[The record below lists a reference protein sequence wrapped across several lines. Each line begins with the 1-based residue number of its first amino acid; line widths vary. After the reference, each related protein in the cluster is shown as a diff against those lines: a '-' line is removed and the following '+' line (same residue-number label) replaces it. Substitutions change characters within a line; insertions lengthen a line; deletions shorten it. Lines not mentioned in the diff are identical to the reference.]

1 MPRTRRISSILT
13 SHILALFLTAYL
25 CIAVLMRPAAS
36 AVPSVAY
43 TVAITKPAAAM
54 LSVTMTFTPTTADS
68 IDVCIPKWS
77 PGWYVLLNT
86 PDNITGVT
94 ASQDGAPLN
103 LTHPTAAQWTLTPIP
118 GKPVTVQYTVK
129 TETKGLGF
137 FHAAISEN
145 HAFIPGTTTL
155 MYIKGE
161 EQKPCSVLYKVPMG
175 WHVASPNHAVAGV
188 RNMFDAPSYDHLAD
202 HPADLGAVELAEDTI
217 DGKTLA
223 VTVVGAPAG
232 TAQRWLNALSRV
244 WNAATRAFGEAP
256 ANRYT
261 FQLRFSDYDGFY
273 GGLEH
278 LDSAVIRLPRASASK
293 TSMSD
298 LRLCAHELIHA
309 WMVKRIRP
317 QGLGPFD
324 YSTAVQTPD
333 LWFCEGVTDYLAP
346 KLCVSAGIM
355 TRSDYLA
362 DLSEQLTELGN
373 NPASRSVTAEQC
385 SIRVWEASNSQGY
398 GGLSY
403 YNKGYVVGLMMDLEI
418 GNRTAG
424 QKSLWDVIWRML
436 DDYRNTGKAYPS
448 RGVDIVAEQV
458 AGQGMRQLMDSLLR
472 STDPIDPMPLL
483 QQLGVSSTDRKRDVP
498 YLGLVLDTN
507 HTPGDKAF
515 VSFVQKGSPAENA
528 GIRPGMTMLG
538 AAASGMAIANANI
551 GSTLTLRFE
560 TEDGKSVSF
569 TVTMA
574 HFTFNNIKLAL
585 RPDATAEQKERVN
598 ALAGVGLRR
607 ASAAAK

>member
-1 MPRTRRISSILT
+1 MLIACSSVHQHIR
-13 SHILALFLTAYL
+13 HILARTLIAFF
-25 CIAVLMRPAAS
+25 CIAAMVAPATS

-43 TVAITKPAAAM
+43 TVAITKPASAT

-68 IDVCIPKWS
+68 IDICIPKWS

-86 PDNITGVT
+86 PENITGVAAT
-94 ASQDGAPLN
+94 QDGAPVN
-103 LTHPTAAQWTLTPIP
+103 LAHPTPAQWTLTPIP
-118 GKPVTVQYTVK
+118 GKPITVQYTVK

-137 FHAAISEN
+137 FHATISEN

-161 EQKPCSVLYKVPMG
+161 EQKPCSIVYKVPMG
-175 WHVASPNHAVAGV
+175 WHVASPNRAVPGV

-223 VTVVGAPAG
+223 VTVVGAPDG
-232 TAQRWLNALSRV
+232 TAQRWLNALSRI

-261 FQLRFSDYDGFY
+261 FQLRFSDYGGFY

-293 TSMSD
+293 TSMGD
-298 LRLCAHELIHA
+298 LRLCAHELVHA
-309 WMVKRIRP
+309 WLVKRIRP

-355 TRSDYLA
+355 TRADYLA

-385 SIRVWEASNSQGY
+385 SMRVWEASNSQGY

-418 GNRTAG
+418 GNRTTG
-424 QKSLWDVIWRML
+424 KKSLWDVIWRML
-436 DDYRNTGKAYPS
+436 DDYRSNGKAYPV
-448 RGVDIVAEQV
+448 RGVDSVAETI
-458 AGQGMRQLMDSLLR
+458 AGHGMRQLMDSLLR
-472 STDPIDPMPLL
+472 STDPIDPLPLL
-483 QQLGVSSTDRKRDVP
+483 HNLGVTASVRKQDVP

-507 HTPGDKAF
+507 HTPGDKAY
-515 VSFVQKGSPAENA
+515 VSFVQKDSPAEAA
-528 GIRPGMTMLG
+528 GIRPGMTLLG

-551 GSTLTLRFE
+551 GTTLTLRFE
-560 TEDGKSVSF
+560 TEEGKPTSF
-569 TVTMA
+569 AVTMA
-574 HFTFNNIKLAL
+574 PFTFQKIRLTV
-585 RPDATAEQKERVN
+585 RPDATAEQKERLN
-598 ALAGVGLRR
+598 AFAGLGLRR
-607 ASAAAK
+607 ATAAAK

>member
-1 MPRTRRISSILT
+1 MPHVSRKPSVLLLQTISRIVVAFLCFT
-13 SHILALFLTAYL
+13 AALLP
-25 CIAVLMRPAAS
+25 VAA

-43 TVAITKPAAAM
+43 TVAITKPASAQ
-54 LSVTMTFTPTTADS
+54 LSVTMTFTPDAS
-68 IDVCIPKWS
+68 GPLDVCIPKWS
-77 PGWYVLLNT
+77 PGWYVLLDT
-86 PDNITGVT
+86 PANITDVR
-94 ASQDGAPLN
+94 ASQGDAPIPM
-103 LTHPTAAQWTLTPIP
+103 THPLPATWNITPEA
-118 GKPVTVQYTVK
+118 GKQVTIQYTVK

-175 WHVASPNHAVAGV
+175 WMVASPNHAVPGV

-223 VTVVGAPAG
+223 VTVVGAPSG
-232 TAQRWLNALSRV
+232 TAQRWLNALSRI
-244 WNAATRAFGEAP
+244 WNAGTRAFGEAP
-256 ANRYT
+256 ASRYT

-293 TSMSD
+293 TSTSD

-309 WMVKRIRP
+309 WLVKRIRP

-324 YSTAVQTPD
+324 YSNAVQTPD

-355 TRSDYLA
+355 TRADYLS

-385 SIRVWEASNSQGY
+385 SLRVWEANNSQGY

-424 QKSLWDVIWRML
+424 KKSLWDVIWRML
-436 DDYRNTGKAYPS
+436 DDYRSSGKAYPV
-448 RGVDIVAEQV
+448 RGVDIVAETV

-472 STDPIDPMPLL
+472 STDTIDPMPLL
-483 QQLGVSSTDRKRDVP
+483 QNLGVSASGRQHDVP

-507 HTPGDKAF
+507 HTPGDKAY
-515 VSFVQKGSPAENA
+515 VSFVQKGSPADVA
-528 GIRPGMTMLG
+528 GIKPGMTMLG
-538 AAASGMAIANANI
+538 AAASGMAIANASI
-551 GSTLTLRFE
+551 GTAITLRFE
-560 TEDGKSVSF
+560 TEDGKPASF
-569 TVTMA
+569 SVTMA
-574 HFTFNNIKLAL
+574 PFTFRTIKLSVS
-585 RPDATAEQKERVN
+585 PSATPEQKERLN
-598 ALAGVGLRR
+598 ALAGIGLRR
-607 ASAAAK
+607 ATAAAK

>member
-1 MPRTRRISSILT
+1 MPFALRTLSHSLGQILSRT
-13 SHILALFLTAYL
+13 LLAFL
-25 CIAVLMRPAAS
+25 CIATLLKPAAS

-43 TVAITKPAAAM
+43 TVAITKPATASLA
-54 LSVTMTFTPTTADS
+54 VTMTFTPTSADS

-86 PDNITGVT
+86 PANITGVT
-94 ASQDGAPLN
+94 AAQDGAPLT
-103 LTHPTAAQWTLTPIP
+103 LAHPTPAQWTLTPTP
-118 GKPVTVQYTVK
+118 GKPVTVQYTVT

-137 FHAAISEN
+137 FHAAISDN

-175 WHVASPNHAVAGV
+175 WHVASPNHAVPGV

-202 HPADLGAVELAEDTI
+202 HPADLGAVELAEDII

-232 TAQRWLNALSRV
+232 TAQRWLNALTRI

-324 YSTAVQTPD
+324 YSTAIQTPD

-355 TRSDYLA
+355 TRADYLA
-362 DLSEQLTELGN
+362 DLSDQLTELGN

-385 SIRVWEASNSQGY
+385 SLRVWEASNSQGY

-418 GNRTAG
+418 GHRTAG

-436 DDYRNTGKAYPS
+436 DDFRSTGKAYPV
-448 RGVDIVAEQV
+448 RGVDIVAETV
-458 AGQGMRQLMDSLLR
+458 GGQGMRQLMDSLLR
-472 STDPIDPMPLL
+472 STEPIDPMPLL
-483 QQLGVSSTDRKRDVP
+483 TGLGVSSSGRKQDVP

-507 HTPGDKAF
+507 HTPGDKAY
-515 VSFVQKGSPAENA
+515 VSFVQKGSPAEIA
-528 GIRPGMTMLG
+528 GIQPGMTLLG

-551 GSTLTLRFE
+551 GTTLTLRFE
-560 TEDGKSVSF
+560 TEDGKPASF
-569 TVTMA
+569 AVTMA
-574 HFTFNNIKLAL
+574 PFTFSSIKLTV
-585 RPDATAEQKERVN
+585 RPDASAEQKERLN

-607 ASAAAK
+607 ATAAAK

>member
-1 MPRTRRISSILT
+1 MPFARRIPTVVLLQSFARCAV
-13 SHILALFLTAYL
+13 ALVCVAITMLPGFA
-25 CIAVLMRPAAS
+25 

-43 TVAITKPAAAM
+43 TVAITKPASAM
-54 LSVTMTFTPTTADS
+54 LTVTMTFTPDS
-68 IDVCIPKWS
+68 SDGIDVCIPKWS

-86 PDNITGVT
+86 PANITNVE
-94 ASQDGAPLN
+94 ASQANAPIPI
-103 LTHPTAAQWTLTPIP
+103 THPTPATWHITPEA
-118 GKPVTVQYTVK
+118 GKSVTFQYTVK

-145 HAFIPGTTTL
+145 HAFVPGTTTL
-155 MYIKGE
+155 MYIRGE
-161 EQKPCSVLYKVPMG
+161 EQKPCSILYKVPMG
-175 WHVASPNHAVAGV
+175 WHVASPNHPVEGV

-202 HPADLGAVELAEDTI
+202 HPADLGDVELAEDTI

-232 TAQRWLNALSRV
+232 TAQRWLNALTRI

-256 ANRYT
+256 ASRYT

-309 WMVKRIRP
+309 WVVKRIRP

-373 NPASRSVTAEQC
+373 NPASHSVTAEQC
-385 SIRVWEASNSQGY
+385 SLRVWEASNSQGY

-418 GNRTAG
+418 SNRTAG
-424 QKSLWDVIWRML
+424 KKSLWDVIWRML
-436 DDYRNTGKAYPS
+436 DEYRSTGKAYPI
-448 RGVDIVAEQV
+448 RGVDTVAETV

-483 QQLGVSSTDRKRDVP
+483 ESIGVSASGRKQDVP

-515 VSFVQKGSPAENA
+515 VSFVQKGSPAEKA
-528 GIRPGMTMLG
+528 GIRPGMTLLG
-538 AAASGMAIANANI
+538 AAASGMAIANSNI
-551 GSTLTLRFE
+551 GTSLTLRFE
-560 TEDGKSVSF
+560 TEDGKPASF

-574 HFTFNNIKLAL
+574 PFTFRTIKLSVSAG
-585 RPDATAEQKERVN
+585 ATPEQKERLN

-607 ASAAAK
+607 ATAAAK

>member
-1 MPRTRRISSILT
+1 MPLARRTPSHYLGQILT
-13 SHILALFLTAYL
+13 RTLIAFL
-25 CIAVLMRPAAS
+25 CIAALVKPVAS

-43 TVAITKPAAAM
+43 TVAITKPAAAT

-94 ASQDGAPLN
+94 AAQDSAPLN
-103 LTHPTAAQWTLTPIP
+103 LSHPTAAQWTLTPVP
-118 GKPVTVQYTVK
+118 GKPVTVHYTVK

-175 WHVASPNHAVAGV
+175 WHVASPNHAVPGV

-217 DGKTLA
+217 DGNTLA

-232 TAQRWLNALSRV
+232 TAQRWLNALTRI

-355 TRSDYLA
+355 TRADYLA

-385 SIRVWEASNSQGY
+385 SLRVWEASNSQGY

-424 QKSLWDVIWRML
+424 KKSLWDVIWRML
-436 DDYRNTGKAYPS
+436 DDYRSSGKAYPV
-448 RGVDIVAEQV
+448 RGVDSVAEMV
-458 AGQGMRQLMDSLLR
+458 GGQGMRQLMDSLLR

-483 QQLGVSSTDRKRDVP
+483 QVLGVAASGRKQDVP

-515 VSFVQKGSPAENA
+515 VSFVQKGSPAEIA
-528 GIRPGMTMLG
+528 GIRPGMTLLG
-538 AAASGMAIANANI
+538 AAASGMAIANATI
-551 GSTLTLRFE
+551 GTTLTLRCE
-560 TEDGKSVSF
+560 TEDGKAASF
-569 TVTMA
+569 AVTMA
-574 HFTFNNIKLAL
+574 PFTFSSIKLTV
-585 RPDATAEQKERVN
+585 RPDATAEQKERLN

-607 ASAAAK
+607 ATAAAR

>member
-1 MPRTRRISSILT
+1 MTSKRRTLSNRLVRNFSRIVVAFLAILL
-13 SHILALFLTAYL
+13 SGRVSLA
-25 CIAVLMRPAAS
+25 

-43 TVAITKPAAAM
+43 TVTITNPASAT
-54 LSVTMTFTPTTADS
+54 LTVTMTFTPDS
-68 IDVCIPKWS
+68 ATPLDVCIPKWS

-86 PDNITGVT
+86 PANISDVQVSQ
-94 ASQDGAPLN
+94 ASVPLTF
-103 LTHPTAAQWTLTPIP
+103 THANPATWSITPAP
-118 GKPVTVQYTVK
+118 GKTVTVRYTVK

-145 HAFIPGTTTL
+145 HAFVPGTTTL
-155 MYIKGE
+155 MYIRGE

-175 WHVASPNHAVAGV
+175 WMVSSPNHPVPGQ

-202 HPADLGAVELAEDTI
+202 HPADLGAVELAEDVI

-223 VTVVGAPAG
+223 VTVVGAPTG
-232 TAQRWLNALSRV
+232 TAQRWLNGLSRI

-256 ANRYT
+256 ADRYT
-261 FQLRFSDYDGFY
+261 FQMRFSDYDGFY

-278 LDSAVIRLPRASASK
+278 LDSSVIRLPRASASK
-293 TSMSD
+293 TSASD

-355 TRSDYLA
+355 TRNDYLA

-385 SIRVWEASNSQGY
+385 SLRVWEASNSQGY

-403 YNKGYVVGLMMDLEI
+403 YNKGYVIGLMMDLEI

-424 QKSLWDVIWRML
+424 KKSLWDVIWRML
-436 DDYRNTGKAYPS
+436 DAYRATGKAYAVH
-448 RGVDIVAEQV
+448 GVDIAAEAV
-458 AGQGMRQLMDSLLR
+458 GGQGMRQLMDSLLR
-472 STDPIDPMPLL
+472 STDMIDPMPLL
-483 QQLGVSSTDRKRDVP
+483 QNLGVTASGRKQDVP

-515 VSFVQKGSPAENA
+515 VSYVQKGSPAEIA
-528 GIRPGMTMLG
+528 GIRPGMTLLG
-538 AAASGMAIANANI
+538 AAASGMAIANASI
-551 GSTLTLRFE
+551 GTSVVLRFE
-560 TEDGKSVSF
+560 NDEGKPTSF

-574 HFTFNNIKLAL
+574 PFTFRSIKLAVS
-585 RPDATAEQKERVN
+585 PAATAEQKDRLN

-607 ASAAAK
+607 AVAAGK

>member
-1 MPRTRRISSILT
+1 MPFARRISSNLP
-13 SHILALFLTAYL
+13 SQILALFLAAYL
-25 CIAVLMRPAAS
+25 CIVVLIRPAAS

-43 TVAITKPAAAM
+43 TVSITKPAAAI

-77 PGWYVLLNT
+77 PGWYVLLYT
-86 PDNITGVT
+86 PDNITSVT
-94 ASQDGAPLN
+94 ATQDGAPLN
-103 LTHPTAAQWTLTPIP
+103 LTHPTAAQWTLTPTP

-244 WNAATRAFGEAP
+244 WNSATRAFGEAP

-309 WMVKRIRP
+309 WIVKRIRP

-424 QKSLWDVIWRML
+424 KKSLWDVIWRML
-436 DDYRNTGKAYPS
+436 DDYRSTGKAYPS

-483 QQLGVSSTDRKRDVP
+483 QQLGVSSSDRKRDVP

-515 VSFVQKGSPAENA
+515 VSFVQKGSPAEIA
-528 GIRPGMTMLG
+528 GIRPGMTLLG
-538 AAASGMAIANANI
+538 AAASGMAIANATI
-551 GSTLTLRFE
+551 GTTLTLRFE
-560 TEDGKSVSF
+560 TEDGKAASF
-569 TVTMA
+569 AVTMA
-574 HFTFNNIKLAL
+574 
-585 RPDATAEQKERVN
+585 
-598 ALAGVGLRR
+598 
-607 ASAAAK
+607 

>member
-1 MPRTRRISSILT
+1 MPIDSCKSSVLLINTILRIVVAFLCFT
-13 SHILALFLTAYL
+13 GALLP
-25 CIAVLMRPAAS
+25 VAA

-43 TVAITKPAAAM
+43 TVAITKPASAQLTVM
-54 LSVTMTFTPTTADS
+54 MTFTPDTAAAL
-68 IDVCIPKWS
+68 DVCIPKWS
-77 PGWYVLLNT
+77 PGWYVLLDT
-86 PDNITGVT
+86 PANITGVS
-94 ASQDGAPLN
+94 ASQGNAPLPIA
-103 LTHPTAAQWTLTPIP
+103 HPVPATWNITPEA
-118 GKPVTVQYTVK
+118 GKPVTIQYTVK

-175 WHVASPNHAVAGV
+175 WQVASPNHAVPGV
-188 RNMFDAPSYDHLAD
+188 PNMFDAPSYDHLAD

-223 VTVVGAPAG
+223 VTVVGAPTG
-232 TAQRWLNALSRV
+232 TAQRWLNALSRI
-244 WNAATRAFGEAP
+244 WNAGTRAFGEAP
-256 ANRYT
+256 ASRYT

-278 LDSAVIRLPRASASK
+278 LDSSVIRLPRASASK
-293 TSMSD
+293 TSTSD

-309 WMVKRIRP
+309 WLVKRIRP

-355 TRSDYLA
+355 TRADYLT

-385 SIRVWEASNSQGY
+385 SLRVWEANNSQGY

-424 QKSLWDVIWRML
+424 KKSLWDVLWRML
-436 DDYRNTGKAYPS
+436 DDYRSTGKAYPM
-448 RGVDIVAEQV
+448 RGVDTVTETV
-458 AGQGMRQLMDSLLR
+458 AGQGMRPLMDSLLR

-483 QQLGVSSTDRKRDVP
+483 ASLGVMSSGRKQDVP

-515 VSFVQKGSPAENA
+515 VSFVQKGSPADIA
-528 GIRPGMTMLG
+528 GIKPGMTMLG
-538 AAASGMAIANANI
+538 AAASGMAVANAAI
-551 GSTLTLRFE
+551 GTAITLRFE
-560 TEDGKSVSF
+560 TEDGKPASF
-569 TVTMA
+569 AVTMA
-574 HFTFNNIKLAL
+574 AFTFRTIKLSVS
-585 RPDATAEQKERVN
+585 PDASPEQKERLS

-607 ASAAAK
+607 ATAAAK

>member
-1 MPRTRRISSILT
+1 MPFARRISSNLP
-13 SHILALFLTAYL
+13 SQILALFLTAYL
-25 CIAVLMRPAAS
+25 CIAVLIRPAAS
-36 AVPSVAY
+36 AVPSVEY

-94 ASQDGAPLN
+94 ATQDGAPLN
-103 LTHPTAAQWTLTPIP
+103 LTHPTAAQWTLTPTP

-175 WHVASPNHAVAGV
+175 WRVASPNHSVPGV

-202 HPADLGAVELAEDTI
+202 HPADLGAVELAEDTT

-223 VTVVGAPAG
+223 VTVVGAPDG
-232 TAQRWLNALSRV
+232 TAQRWLNALSRI
-244 WNAATRAFGEAP
+244 WNAAIRAFGEAP

-373 NPASRSVTAEQC
+373 NPACRSVTAEQC

-424 QKSLWDVIWRML
+424 AKSIWDVIWRML
-436 DDYRNTGKAYPS
+436 DDYRSNGRAYPA
-448 RGVDIVAEQV
+448 RGVDTVTEMV
-458 AGQGMRQLMDSLLR
+458 GGQGMRQIMDSLLR
-472 STDPIDPMPLL
+472 STDPIDPLPLL
-483 QQLGVSSTDRKRDVP
+483 KNLGVTSSARKQDVP
-498 YLGLVLDTN
+498 YLGLALDTN
-507 HTPGDKAF
+507 HTPGDKAY
-515 VSFVQKGSPAENA
+515 VSFVQKGSPAEA
-528 GIRPGMTMLG
+528 SGIRPGMILLG

-551 GSTLTLRFE
+551 GTTLTLRFE
-560 TEDGKSVSF
+560 TEEGKPTSF
-569 TVTMA
+569 AVTLA
-574 HFTFNNIKLAL
+574 PFTFQKIRLTV
-585 RPDATAEQKERVN
+585 RTDATAEQKERLN
-598 ALAGVGLRR
+598 ALAGLGLRR
-607 ASAAAK
+607 ATAAVK

>member
-1 MPRTRRISSILT
+1 MPVARRTSSQHLGQV
-13 SHILALFLTAYL
+13 LARTLIAFL
-25 CIAVLMRPAAS
+25 CIAALVKPVAS

-43 TVAITKPAAAM
+43 TVAITKPAAAT
-54 LSVTMTFTPTTADS
+54 LSVTMTFTPATAES

-77 PGWYVLLNT
+77 PGWYVILNT
-86 PDNITGVT
+86 PENITGVT
-94 ASQDGAPLN
+94 AAQDGAPLT
-103 LTHPTAAQWTLTPIP
+103 LSHPTAAQWTLTPVP

-175 WHVASPNHAVAGV
+175 WMVASPNHAVPGV

-223 VTVVGAPAG
+223 VTVVGAPTG
-232 TAQRWLNALSRV
+232 TAQRWLNALSRI

-278 LDSAVIRLPRASASK
+278 LDSSVIRLPRASASK

-355 TRSDYLA
+355 TRADYLA

-385 SIRVWEASNSQGY
+385 SLRVWEASNSQGY

-424 QKSLWDVIWRML
+424 SKSLWDVIWRML
-436 DDYRNTGKAYPS
+436 DDYRSTGKAYPV
-448 RGVDIVAEQV
+448 RGVDSVAATV
-458 AGQGMRQLMDSLLR
+458 GGQGMRQLMDSLLR
-472 STDPIDPMPLL
+472 STDPIDPLPLL
-483 QQLGVSSTDRKRDVP
+483 KGLGVSASGRKQDVP

-515 VSFVQKGSPAENA
+515 VSFVQKGSPAEIA
-528 GIRPGMTMLG
+528 GIRPGMTLLG
-538 AAASGMAIANANI
+538 AAASGMAIANATI
-551 GSTLTLRFE
+551 GTTLTLRFE
-560 TEDGKSVSF
+560 TEDGKAASF
-569 TVTMA
+569 AVTMA
-574 HFTFNNIKLAL
+574 PFTFSSIKLTV
-585 RPDATAEQKERVN
+585 RPDATAEQKERLN

-607 ASAAAK
+607 ATAAAK

>member
-1 MPRTRRISSILT
+1 MPHVSPPPSVLLLQTISRIVV
-13 SHILALFLTAYL
+13 AFLCFACTHL
-25 CIAVLMRPAAS
+25 PGAA

-43 TVAITKPAAAM
+43 TVTITKPSTAQ
-54 LSVTMTFTPTTADS
+54 LSVTMTFTPDTSTPM
-68 IDVCIPKWS
+68 DVCIPKWS
-77 PGWYVLLNT
+77 PGWYVLLDT
-86 PDNITGVT
+86 PANITNVR
-94 ASQDGAPLN
+94 ASQGN
-103 LTHPTAAQWTLTPIP
+103 TPIP
-118 GKPVTVQYTVK
+118 MSHPVPATWNITPEAGKPVTIQYTVK

-155 MYIKGE
+155 MYIKGD

-175 WHVASPNHAVAGV
+175 WMVASPNHAVPGV

-202 HPADLGAVELAEDTI
+202 HPADLGTVELAEDTI

-232 TAQRWLNALSRV
+232 TAQRWLNALSRI
-244 WNAATRAFGEAP
+244 WNAGTRAFGEAP

-293 TSMSD
+293 TSSSD

-309 WMVKRIRP
+309 WLVKRIRP

-355 TRSDYLA
+355 TRADYLS
-362 DLSEQLTELGN
+362 DISEQLTELGN

-385 SIRVWEASNSQGY
+385 SLRVWEASNSQGY

-424 QKSLWDVIWRML
+424 KKSLWDVIWRML
-436 DDYRNTGKAYPS
+436 DDYRSNGKAYPV
-448 RGVDIVAEQV
+448 RGVDSVAETV
-458 AGQGMRQLMDSLLR
+458 GGQGMRQLMDSLLR
-472 STDPIDPMPLL
+472 STDPIDPLPLL
-483 QQLGVSSTDRKRDVP
+483 KGLGVSASGRKQDVP

-515 VSFVQKGSPAENA
+515 VSFVQKGSPAEIA
-528 GIRPGMTMLG
+528 GIRPGMTLLG
-538 AAASGMAIANANI
+538 AAASGMAIANATI
-551 GSTLTLRFE
+551 GTTLTLRFE
-560 TEDGKSVSF
+560 TEDGKAATF
-569 TVTMA
+569 AATMA
-574 HFTFNNIKLAL
+574 PYTFSSIKLTV
-585 RPDATAEQKERVN
+585 RPDATAEQKERLN

-607 ASAAAK
+607 ATAAAK

>member
-1 MPRTRRISSILT
+1 MHLARRTP
-13 SHILALFLTAYL
+13 SHIDLKTLTRFVVAIL
-25 CIAVLMRPAAS
+25 CVACTLLPGAA

-43 TVAITKPAAAM
+43 TVAITKPTSAM
-54 LSVTMTFTPTTADS
+54 LTVTMTFTPDASDS

-77 PGWYVLLNT
+77 PGWYVLLDT
-86 PDNITGVT
+86 PANITGVSAT
-94 ASQDGAPLN
+94 QDGAPLS
-103 LTHPTAAQWTLTPIP
+103 LAHPTPAAWSIKPIA
-118 GKPVTVQYTVK
+118 GKPVTFQYTVK

-175 WHVASPNHAVAGV
+175 WMVASPNHPVPGV

-223 VTVVGAPAG
+223 VTVVGAPSG
-232 TAQRWLNALSRV
+232 TAQRWLNALTRI
-244 WNAATRAFGEAP
+244 WNASTRAFGEAP

-278 LDSAVIRLPRASASK
+278 LDSSVIRLPRASASK
-293 TSMSD
+293 TSASD

-309 WMVKRIRP
+309 WLVKRIRP

-346 KLCVSAGIM
+346 KICVSAGIM

-385 SIRVWEASNSQGY
+385 SLRVWEASNSQGY

-424 QKSLWDVIWRML
+424 KKSIWDVIWRML
-436 DDYRNTGKAYPS
+436 DDYRRSGKAYPV
-448 RGVDIVAEQV
+448 RGVDSVAETV
-458 AGQGMRQLMDSLLR
+458 GGQGMRQIMESLLR
-472 STDPIDPMPLL
+472 TTDLIDPLPLL
-483 QQLGVSSTDRKRDVP
+483 EGIGVAASGRKQDVP

-515 VSFVQKGSPAENA
+515 VSFVHKGSPADKA
-528 GIRPGMTMLG
+528 GIRPGMTLVG
-538 AAASGMAIANANI
+538 AAASGMAVANASI
-551 GSTLTLRFE
+551 GTTLTLRFE
-560 TEDGKSVSF
+560 TEDGKPASF
-569 TVTMA
+569 PVTMA
-574 HFTFNNIKLAL
+574 PFTFRTIKLSVS
-585 RPDATAEQKERVN
+585 PSATPEQKERLNV
-598 ALAGVGLRR
+598 LAGVGLRR
-607 ASAAAK
+607 ATAAAK

>member
-1 MPRTRRISSILT
+1 MTLARRTPSRTHLKTLARFVVAILCVACT
-13 SHILALFLTAYL
+13 LLPGVA
-25 CIAVLMRPAAS
+25 

-43 TVAITKPAAAM
+43 TVAITKPASAM
-54 LSVTMTFTPTTADS
+54 LTVTMTFTPDASDS

-77 PGWYVLLNT
+77 PGWYVLLDT
-86 PDNITGVT
+86 PANITGVT
-94 ASQDGAPLN
+94 ASQDGAPLP
-103 LTHPTAAQWTLTPIP
+103 LAHPTPAAWSIKPIA
-118 GKPVTVQYTVK
+118 GKPVIFQYTVK

-175 WHVASPNHAVAGV
+175 WQVSSPNHTVPGV
-188 RNMFDAPSYDHLAD
+188 RNAFDAPSYDHLAD

-223 VTVVGAPAG
+223 VTVVGAPSG
-232 TAQRWLNALSRV
+232 TAQRWLNALTRI
-244 WNAATRAFGEAP
+244 WNASTRAFGEAP

-261 FQLRFSDYDGFY
+261 FQMRFSDYDGFY

-278 LDSAVIRLPRASASK
+278 LDSSVIRLPRASASK
-293 TSMSD
+293 TSASD

-309 WMVKRIRP
+309 WLVKRIRP

-385 SIRVWEASNSQGY
+385 SLRVWEASNSQGY

-424 QKSLWDVIWRML
+424 KKSIWDVTWRML
-436 DDYRNTGKAYPS
+436 DDYRMTGKAYPV
-448 RGVDIVAEQV
+448 RGVDAVAETV
-458 AGQGMRQLMDSLLR
+458 GGQGMRQIMDSLLR
-472 STDPIDPMPLL
+472 TTDLIDPLPLL
-483 QQLGVSSTDRKRDVP
+483 EGIGVSASGRKQDVP

-515 VSFVQKGSPAENA
+515 VSFVHKGSPAEMA
-528 GIRPGMTMLG
+528 GIRPGMTLVG
-538 AAASGMAIANANI
+538 AAASGMAVANASI
-551 GSTLTLRFE
+551 GTMLTLRFE
-560 TEDGKSVSF
+560 TEDGKPTSF

-574 HFTFNNIKLAL
+574 PFTFRTIKLSVS
-585 RPDATAEQKERVN
+585 PSATPEQKERLN
-598 ALAGVGLRR
+598 AIAGVGLRR
-607 ASAAAK
+607 ATAAAK

>member
-1 MPRTRRISSILT
+1 MPVARRTSSQHLGQV
-13 SHILALFLTAYL
+13 LARTLIAFL
-25 CIAVLMRPAAS
+25 CIAALVKPVAS

-43 TVAITKPAAAM
+43 TVAITKPAAAT
-54 LSVTMTFTPTTADS
+54 LSVTMTFTPATAES

-86 PDNITGVT
+86 PENITGVT
-94 ASQDGAPLN
+94 AAQDGAPLT
-103 LTHPTAAQWTLTPIP
+103 LSHPTAAQWTLMPVP

-175 WHVASPNHAVAGV
+175 WMVASPNHAVPGV

-223 VTVVGAPAG
+223 VTVVGAPTG
-232 TAQRWLNALSRV
+232 TAQRWLNALSRI

-278 LDSAVIRLPRASASK
+278 LDSSVIRLPRASASK

-355 TRSDYLA
+355 TRADYLA

-385 SIRVWEASNSQGY
+385 SLRVWEASNSQGY

-424 QKSLWDVIWRML
+424 SKSLWDVIWRML
-436 DDYRNTGKAYPS
+436 DDYRSTGKAYPV
-448 RGVDIVAEQV
+448 RGVDSVAATV
-458 AGQGMRQLMDSLLR
+458 GGQGMRQLMDSLLR

-483 QQLGVSSTDRKRDVP
+483 KGLGVSASGRKQDVP

-515 VSFVQKGSPAENA
+515 VSFVQKGSPAEIA
-528 GIRPGMTMLG
+528 GIRPGMTLLG
-538 AAASGMAIANANI
+538 AAASGMAIANATI
-551 GSTLTLRFE
+551 GTTLTLRFE
-560 TEDGKSVSF
+560 TEDGKVASF
-569 TVTMA
+569 AVTMA
-574 HFTFNNIKLAL
+574 PFTFSSIKLTV
-585 RPDATAEQKERVN
+585 RPDATAEQKERLN

-607 ASAAAK
+607 ATAAAK

>member
-1 MPRTRRISSILT
+1 MLIACSSVHQYIG
-13 SHILALFLTAYL
+13 HILARTLIAFF
-25 CIAVLMRPAAS
+25 CIAAMVAPATS

-43 TVAITKPAAAM
+43 TVAITKPASAT

-68 IDVCIPKWS
+68 IDICIPKWS

-86 PDNITGVT
+86 PENITGVAAT
-94 ASQDGAPLN
+94 QDGAPVN
-103 LTHPTAAQWTLTPIP
+103 LAHPTPAQWTLTPVP

-161 EQKPCSVLYKVPMG
+161 EQKPCSIVYKVPMG
-175 WHVASPNHAVAGV
+175 WHVASPNRAVPGV

-223 VTVVGAPAG
+223 VTVVGAPDG
-232 TAQRWLNALSRV
+232 TAQRWLNALSRI

-293 TSMSD
+293 TSMGD
-298 LRLCAHELIHA
+298 LRLCAHELVHA
-309 WMVKRIRP
+309 WLVKRIRP

-355 TRSDYLA
+355 TRADYLA

-385 SIRVWEASNSQGY
+385 SLRVWEASNSQGY

-418 GNRTAG
+418 GNRTTGA
-424 QKSLWDVIWRML
+424 KSIWDVIWRML
-436 DDYRNTGKAYPS
+436 DDYRSNGRAYPA
-448 RGVDIVAEQV
+448 RGVDTVTELV
-458 AGQGMRQLMDSLLR
+458 GGQGMRQLMDSLLR
-472 STDPIDPMPLL
+472 STDPIDPLPLL
-483 QQLGVSSTDRKRDVP
+483 QNLGVTSSARKQDVP

-507 HTPGDKAF
+507 HTPGDKAY
-515 VSFVQKGSPAENA
+515 VSFVQKGSPAEAA
-528 GIRPGMTMLG
+528 GIRPGMTLLG

-551 GSTLTLRFE
+551 GTTLTLRFE
-560 TEDGKSVSF
+560 TEEGKPTSLA
-569 TVTMA
+569 VTMA
-574 HFTFNNIKLAL
+574 PFTFQKIRLTV
-585 RPDATAEQKERVN
+585 RPDATAEQKERLN
-598 ALAGVGLRR
+598 ALAGLGLRR
-607 ASAAAK
+607 ATAAAK

>member
-1 MPRTRRISSILT
+1 
-13 SHILALFLTAYL
+13 
-25 CIAVLMRPAAS
+25 VPA
-36 AVPSVAY
+36 
-43 TVAITKPAAAM
+43 T
-54 LSVTMTFTPTTADS
+54 
-68 IDVCIPKWS
+68 W
-77 PGWYVLLNT
+77 
-86 PDNITGVT
+86 NITPEAGKQVT
-94 ASQDGAPLN
+94 
-103 LTHPTAAQWTLTPIP
+103 I
-118 GKPVTVQYTVK
+118 QYTVK

-161 EQKPCSVLYKVPMG
+161 EQRPCSVLYKVPMG
-175 WHVASPNHAVAGV
+175 WMVASPNHAVPGV

-223 VTVVGAPAG
+223 VTVVGAPSG
-232 TAQRWLNALSRV
+232 TAQRWLNALSRI
-244 WNAATRAFGEAP
+244 WNAGTRAFGEAP
-256 ANRYT
+256 ASRYT

-293 TSMSD
+293 TSTSD

-309 WMVKRIRP
+309 WVVKRIRP

-355 TRSDYLA
+355 TRADYLS

-385 SIRVWEASNSQGY
+385 SLRVWEANNSQGY

-403 YNKGYVVGLMMDLEI
+403 YNKGYVVGLMLDLEI

-424 QKSLWDVIWRML
+424 KKSLWDVIWRML
-436 DDYRNTGKAYPS
+436 DDYRSSGKAYPV
-448 RGVDIVAEQV
+448 RGVDIVAETV

-472 STDPIDPMPLL
+472 STDTIDPMPLL
-483 QQLGVSSTDRKRDVP
+483 QGLGVSASGRKQDVP

-507 HTPGDKAF
+507 HTPGDKAY
-515 VSFVQKGSPAENA
+515 VSFVQKGSPADIA
-528 GIRPGMTMLG
+528 GIKPGMTMLG
-538 AAASGMAIANANI
+538 AAASGMAIANASI
-551 GSTLTLRFE
+551 GTAITLRFE
-560 TEDGKSVSF
+560 TEDGKPASF
-569 TVTMA
+569 SVTMA
-574 HFTFNNIKLAL
+574 PYTFRTIKLSVS
-585 RPDATAEQKERVN
+585 PSATPEQKERLN

-607 ASAAAK
+607 ANAAAK

>member
-1 MPRTRRISSILT
+1 MPVARRTSSQHLGQV
-13 SHILALFLTAYL
+13 LARTLIAFL
-25 CIAVLMRPAAS
+25 CIAALVKPVAS

-43 TVAITKPAAAM
+43 TVAITKPAAAT
-54 LSVTMTFTPTTADS
+54 LSVTMTFTPATAES

-86 PDNITGVT
+86 PENITGVT
-94 ASQDGAPLN
+94 AAQDGAPLT
-103 LTHPTAAQWTLTPIP
+103 LSHPTAAQWTLMPVP

-175 WHVASPNHAVAGV
+175 WMVASPNHAVPGV

-223 VTVVGAPAG
+223 VTVVGAPTG
-232 TAQRWLNALSRV
+232 TAQRWLNALSRI

-278 LDSAVIRLPRASASK
+278 LDSSVIRLPRASASK

-355 TRSDYLA
+355 TRADYLA

-385 SIRVWEASNSQGY
+385 SLRVWEASNSQGY

-424 QKSLWDVIWRML
+424 SKSLWDVIWRML
-436 DDYRNTGKAYPS
+436 DDYRSTGKAYPV
-448 RGVDIVAEQV
+448 RGVDSVAATV
-458 AGQGMRQLMDSLLR
+458 GGQGMRQLMDSLLR

-483 QQLGVSSTDRKRDVP
+483 KGLGVSASGRKQDVP

-515 VSFVQKGSPAENA
+515 VSFVQKGSPAEIA
-528 GIRPGMTMLG
+528 GIRPGMILLG
-538 AAASGMAIANANI
+538 AAASGMAIANATI
-551 GSTLTLRFE
+551 GTTLTLRFE
-560 TEDGKSVSF
+560 TEDGKAASF
-569 TVTMA
+569 AVTMA
-574 HFTFNNIKLAL
+574 PFTFSSIKLTV
-585 RPDATAEQKERVN
+585 RPDATAEQKERLN

-607 ASAAAK
+607 ATAAAK

>member
-1 MPRTRRISSILT
+1 M
-13 SHILALFLTAYL
+13 
-25 CIAVLMRPAAS
+25 
-36 AVPSVAY
+36 PSVAY
-43 TVAITKPAAAM
+43 TVAITNPAAAT
-54 LSVTMTFTPTTADS
+54 LSVTMTFTPATAES

-77 PGWYVLLNT
+77 PGWYVILNT
-86 PDNITGVT
+86 PENITGVT
-94 ASQDGAPLN
+94 AAQDGAPLT
-103 LTHPTAAQWTLTPIP
+103 LSHPTAAQWTLTPVP

-175 WHVASPNHAVAGV
+175 WMVASPNHAVPGV

-223 VTVVGAPAG
+223 VTVVGAPTG
-232 TAQRWLNALSRV
+232 TAQRWLNALSRI

-278 LDSAVIRLPRASASK
+278 LDSSVIRLPRASASK

-355 TRSDYLA
+355 TRADYLA

-385 SIRVWEASNSQGY
+385 SLRVWEASNSQGY

-424 QKSLWDVIWRML
+424 KKSLWDVIWRML
-436 DDYRNTGKAYPS
+436 DDYRSTGKAYPL
-448 RGVDIVAEQV
+448 RGVDSVAATV
-458 AGQGMRQLMDSLLR
+458 GGQGMRQLMDSLLR
-472 STDPIDPMPLL
+472 STDPIDPLPLL
-483 QQLGVSSTDRKRDVP
+483 KGLGVSASGRKQDVP

-515 VSFVQKGSPAENA
+515 VSFVQKGSPAEIA
-528 GIRPGMTMLG
+528 GIRPGMILLG
-538 AAASGMAIANANI
+538 AAASGMAIANANT
-551 GSTLTLRFE
+551 GTTLTLRFE
-560 TEDGKSVSF
+560 TEDGKAASF
-569 TVTMA
+569 AVTMA
-574 HFTFNNIKLAL
+574 PFTFSSIKLTV
-585 RPDATAEQKERVN
+585 RPDATAEQKERLN

-607 ASAAAK
+607 ATAAAK

>member
-1 MPRTRRISSILT
+1 MPVARRTSSQHLGQV
-13 SHILALFLTAYL
+13 LARTLIAFL
-25 CIAVLMRPAAS
+25 CIAALVKPVAS

-43 TVAITKPAAAM
+43 TVAITKPAAAT
-54 LSVTMTFTPTTADS
+54 LSVTMTFTPATAES

-86 PDNITGVT
+86 PENITGVT
-94 ASQDGAPLN
+94 AAQDGAPLT
-103 LTHPTAAQWTLTPIP
+103 LSHPTAAQWTLMPVP

-175 WHVASPNHAVAGV
+175 WMVASPNHAVPGV

-223 VTVVGAPAG
+223 VTVVGAPTG
-232 TAQRWLNALSRV
+232 TAQRWLNALSRI

-278 LDSAVIRLPRASASK
+278 LDSSVIRLPRASASK

-355 TRSDYLA
+355 TRADYLA

-385 SIRVWEASNSQGY
+385 SLRVWEASNSQGY

-424 QKSLWDVIWRML
+424 SKSLWDVIWRML
-436 DDYRNTGKAYPS
+436 DDYRSTGKAYPV
-448 RGVDIVAEQV
+448 RGVDSVAATV
-458 AGQGMRQLMDSLLR
+458 GGQGMRQLMDSLLR

-483 QQLGVSSTDRKRDVP
+483 KGLGVSASGRKQDVP

-515 VSFVQKGSPAENA
+515 VSFVQKGSPAEIA
-528 GIRPGMTMLG
+528 GIRPGMTLLG
-538 AAASGMAIANANI
+538 AAASGMAIANATI
-551 GSTLTLRFE
+551 GTTLTLRFE
-560 TEDGKSVSF
+560 TEDGKAASF
-569 TVTMA
+569 AVTMA
-574 HFTFNNIKLAL
+574 PFTFSSIKLTV
-585 RPDATAEQKERVN
+585 RPDATAEQKERLN

-607 ASAAAK
+607 ATAAAK

>member
-1 MPRTRRISSILT
+1 MPFARRTP
-13 SHILALFLTAYL
+13 SHIYL
-25 CIAVLMRPAAS
+25 KTLLGFAFAMLCFTTTVLPVSA

-43 TVAITKPAAAM
+43 TVAITKPASAM
-54 LSVTMTFTPTTADS
+54 LTVTMTFTPDTSDS

-86 PDNITGVT
+86 PANITNVE
-94 ASQDGAPLN
+94 ASQANTTLP
-103 LTHPTAAQWTLTPIP
+103 LTHPTPAAWTIKPTA
-118 GKPVTVQYTVK
+118 GQPVTFQYTVK

-161 EQKPCSVLYKVPMG
+161 EQKPCSILYKVPMG
-175 WHVASPNHAVAGV
+175 WMVSSPNHPVPGQ

-223 VTVVGAPAG
+223 VTVVGAPTG
-232 TAQRWLNALSRV
+232 TAQRWLNALTRI
-244 WNAATRAFGEAP
+244 WNASTRAFGEAP

-278 LDSAVIRLPRASASK
+278 LDSSVIRLPRASASK
-293 TSMSD
+293 TSVSD

-309 WMVKRIRP
+309 WLVKRIRP
-317 QGLGPFD
+317 KGLGPFD
-324 YSTAVQTPD
+324 YSNAVQTPD

-362 DLSEQLTELGN
+362 DLGEQLTELGN

-385 SIRVWEASNSQGY
+385 SLRVWEASNSQGY

-424 QKSLWDVIWRML
+424 KKSLWDVIWRLL
-436 DDYRNTGKAYPS
+436 DAYRTTGKAYQV
-448 RGVDIVAEQV
+448 RGVDTAAETV
-458 AGQGMRQLMDSLLR
+458 AGQGMRPLMDSLLR
-472 STDPIDPMPLL
+472 TTDAIDPMPLL
-483 QQLGVSSTDRKRDVP
+483 EGIGVSASGRKQDVP

-507 HTPGDKAF
+507 HTLGDKAF
-515 VSFVQKGSPAENA
+515 VSFVQKGSPADKA
-528 GIRPGMTMLG
+528 GIRPGMTLLG
-538 AAASGMAIANANI
+538 AAASAMAIANSNI
-551 GSTLTLRFE
+551 GTTLTLRFE
-560 TEDGKSVSF
+560 TDEGKPASF
-569 TVTMA
+569 SVTMA
-574 HFTFNNIKLAL
+574 PFTFRTIKLSVS
-585 RPDATAEQKERVN
+585 PSATPEQKERLN
-598 ALAGVGLRR
+598 GLAGVGLRR
-607 ASAAAK
+607 ATAAAK